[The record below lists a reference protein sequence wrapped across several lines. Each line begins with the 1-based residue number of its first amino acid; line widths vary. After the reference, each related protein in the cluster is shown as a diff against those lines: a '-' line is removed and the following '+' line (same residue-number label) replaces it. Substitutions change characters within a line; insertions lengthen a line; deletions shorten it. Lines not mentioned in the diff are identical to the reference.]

1 MLQFLVKHA
10 TSKQPHKGNKQLM
23 KPLRIA
29 ISANF
34 MHPDRSRKAYPPKT
48 IIYGEESLYHW
59 FEDGGAIAYMI
70 PRSSGKFRL
79 EDVLADFDGV
89 VFSGGA
95 DVCPKSYGEEPLR
108 PEWSGDYARDQY
120 ELALF
125 ETARKLGKPILGIC
139 RGHQLIN
146 VALGGTLYQ
155 DTYTQLEGS
164 ELHRDGDIYDVFGH
178 EISIA
183 DNSVLSEVCG
193 GKLNQKINSVHHQ
206 AIKQLG
212 QGLSVEARSTL
223 DDVIEA
229 VWFGDP
235 AQYILGVQWHPE
247 WMKDPQ
253 MLDPDLIRTHF
264 LSACR
269 AAQQL

>member
-1 MLQFLVKHA
+1 
-10 TSKQPHKGNKQLM
+10 M

-34 MHPDRSRKAYPPKT
+34 MHPDRSRLAYPPKT
-48 IIYGEESLYHW
+48 IIYGEESMYHW
-59 FEDGGAIAYMI
+59 FEDGGAIPYMI
-70 PRSSGKFRL
+70 PRLSGKLKL

-95 DVCPKSYGEEPLR
+95 DLSPKSYGEEPLR
-108 PEWSGDYARDQY
+108 PEWEGDFARDQY

-125 ETARKLGKPILGIC
+125 ETARALGKPILGIC

-146 VALGGTLYQ
+146 VALGGALYQ

-164 ELHRDGDIYDVFGH
+164 ELHRDGDMYDTLGH
-178 EISIA
+178 EIEIKDS
-183 DNSVLSEVCG
+183 SVLSDIYG
-193 GKLNQKINSVHHQ
+193 GKLKQRINSVHHQ

-212 QGLSVEARSTL
+212 QGLSVQARSSI

-229 VWFGDP
+229 VWFENS

-247 WMKDPQ
+247 WMKDPE

-264 LSACR
+264 LSACS
-269 AAQQL
+269 AAR